1 MFVDGFKLYL
11 NIDFIVIVDFMENVC
26 NIVLLRGEVY
36 FDVVYDMLCFFMV
49 IVGNNIVIVVGIVFN
64 M

>member
-1 MFVDGFKLYL
+1 MLVDGFKFYL
-11 NIDFIVIVDFMENVC
+11 NINFVVIVDFLLMVC
-26 NIVLLRGEVY
+26 NIVLLKGEVY
-36 FDVVYDMLCFFMV
+36 FEVVYDMFCFFFV